1 MADPSNESADS
12 AAPVLVVGA
21 GLAGLTC
28 AKVLAAAGRPVLLLE
43 AGDAVGGR
51 LQTDRHPDGY
61 LLDRGFQIILSGY
74 HALLRHA
81 DLTELVPGEFD
92 AGALLWDGDRLIS
105 LADPLRHPS
114 AILGDLTTSIISV
127 VDKIRLAVLGVR
139 YRRADWQSAAD
150 AVDGDAEGPDLSA
163 ADAFRRDGFSDGFLD
178 AFAKPFWGGITL
190 DRDLERVSSHVTR
203 YTFKMFLEGT
213 GILPAEGVQALP
225 NHLLAK
231 IPADSVRLSCAVD
244 EIVLADG
251 RATGVR
257 TNGEAVDAAAVVVA
271 CDPVAAHRL
280 TGIEAIPRQGLG
292 CVTVFLAGDRDPGV
306 GKRLVIDATG
316 KLGVNHI
323 GPLSSVQPRY
333 APPGKHLLAAIM
345 LGPEPLAEPDDER
358 LGHRART
365 AVATVLGQPESDW
378 QPIHVDRSPFSQFA
392 QPPGIHATLPPV
404 RTATPGLYLASEA
417 TVDSSQNGAMTSG
430 ERAAAAILEDL
441 P

>member
-1 MADPSNESADS
+1 
-12 AAPVLVVGA
+12 
-21 GLAGLTC
+21 
-28 AKVLAAAGRPVLLLE
+28 
-43 AGDAVGGR
+43 
-51 LQTDRHPDGY
+51 
-61 LLDRGFQIILSGY
+61 
-74 HALLRHA
+74 
-81 DLTELVPGEFD
+81 
-92 AGALLWDGDRLIS
+92 
-105 LADPLRHPS
+105 
-114 AILGDLTTSIISV
+114 
-127 VDKIRLAVLGVR
+127 
-139 YRRADWQSAAD
+139 
-150 AVDGDAEGPDLSA
+150 
-163 ADAFRRDGFSDGFLD
+163 
-178 AFAKPFWGGITL
+178 
-190 DRDLERVSSHVTR
+190 
-203 YTFKMFLEGT
+203 MFLEGT

-225 NHLLAK
+225 SYLLTK
-231 IPADSVRLSCAVD
+231 IPPGSVRLDTTVD

-257 TNGEAVDAAAVVVA
+257 TSGEAVDAAAVVVA

-280 TGIEAIPRQGLG
+280 TGIEAIPRRGLG

-358 LGHRART
+358 LGQRAR
-365 AVATVLGQPESDW
+365 ADVATVLGHPEADW
-378 QPIHVDRSPFSQFA
+378 GPIHVDRAPFAQFA

-441 P
+441 R